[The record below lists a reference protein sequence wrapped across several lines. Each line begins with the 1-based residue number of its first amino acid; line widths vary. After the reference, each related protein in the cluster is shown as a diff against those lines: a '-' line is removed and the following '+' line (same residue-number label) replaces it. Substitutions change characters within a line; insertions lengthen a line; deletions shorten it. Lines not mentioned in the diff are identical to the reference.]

1 MFNSIKLFKIL
12 SKLYTHNKP
21 LMINIFNSTD
31 ESKQLNTMFFYL
43 SSDVNKVECE
53 SFSKHYDES
62 YDYNLEFNSFK
73 SNENKID
80 IIIKNIFIKQL
91 ITINFYY
98 IDKYILHDFLVKEF
112 FPWTDKI
119 TKRIINKPIINK
131 SKPLKMKPVNNSPP
145 DYNDKNYKRL
155 MKEYWANYNE

>member
-12 SKLYTHNKP
+12 SKLYIHNKP
-21 LMINIFNSTD
+21 LLINIFNSTD
-31 ESKQLNTMFFYL
+31 ESKQLSTMFFYL

-53 SFSKHYDES
+53 SFLKQYDES

-80 IIIKNIFIKQL
+80 IITKDIFIKRL

-98 IDKYILHDFLVKEF
+98 IDKYILHNFLVKEF

-119 TKRIINKPIINK
+119 TKRIYKE
-131 SKPLKMKPVNNSPP
+131 SKPLKMEPVNNIQP
-145 DYNDKNYKRL
+145 DYNDKNYKQL
-155 MKEYWANYNE
+155 MKEYWANCNE